1 MYPIKAPKYIKQML
15 TDFHQFHPKKK
26 KKMKGGTLSNSFFE
40 SSITLI

>member
-26 KKMKGGTLSNSFFE
+26 KNEEEEHSQTDFLN
-40 SSITLI
+40 LVLP